1 MQIKKLSF
9 WLLALAIFASSCH
22 SGKQPTQQVSSL
34 AASNTPVPEWSNN
47 AVIYEVN
54 VRQFTEEGTFN
65 AFAEHLPRL
74 KELGVDILWL
84 MPIHPIGELN
94 RKGTLGSY
102 YSIKDYKAV
111 NPEFGTFD
119 DFKALVDKA
128 HELGMKVILD
138 WVANH
143 TAWDNSWVTNNP
155 AWYAKDSVGNMI
167 APYDWTDVVQLDYNN
182 MEMRAAMTDALEFW
196 VKEANIDGYRCDVA
210 GMVPVDFWENARI
223 SLDKIK
229 PVYMLAEDEDVK
241 ALLNNAFNSNYG
253 WSFHHIM
260 NSIAKGELNATD
272 AKAYFEK
279 ADTLYPLGSYP
290 MHFTSNHDEN
300 SWNGTEYE
308 RMEQAAKTFAALTF
322 LIEGMPLIYTG
333 QEAALN
339 KRLEFF
345 EKDKV
350 EWADL
355 SMTAFYQSLIQLK
368 KENRALWNGLAGGKM
383 KILETSAP
391 EQILGFTREKDDN
404 VVVAFFNLSAQS
416 APLMANPGLP
426 SDSYAEYFTNR
437 EIKFPVDGQILQPW
451 EYIVFT
457 IHK

>member
-1 MQIKKLSF
+1 MQVKTLSF

-34 AASNTPVPEWSNN
+34 ATSNTPVPEWSNN

-111 NPEFGTFD
+111 NPEFGTFE

-143 TAWDNSWVTNNP
+143 TAWDNSWVINNP
-155 AWYAKDSVGNMI
+155 TWYAKDSVGNMF

-182 MEMRAAMTDALEFW
+182 MEMRTAMIDALEFW

-210 GMVPVDFWENARI
+210 GMVPVDFWENARL

-253 WSFHHIM
+253 WSFHHVM

-272 AKAYFEK
+272 VKAYFEK
-279 ADTLYPLGSYP
+279 ADTLYPVGSYP

-308 RMEQAAKTFAALTF
+308 RMGPAVKTFAALTF

-350 EWADL
+350 EWVYL

-391 EQILGFTREKDDN
+391 EQILGFTREKDGN
-404 VVVAFFNLSAQS
+404 VVVAFFNLSGQS
-416 APLMANPGLP
+416 APLVANPGLP

-437 EIKFPVDGQILQPW
+437 EITFPVEGQILQPW

-457 IHK
+457 INK